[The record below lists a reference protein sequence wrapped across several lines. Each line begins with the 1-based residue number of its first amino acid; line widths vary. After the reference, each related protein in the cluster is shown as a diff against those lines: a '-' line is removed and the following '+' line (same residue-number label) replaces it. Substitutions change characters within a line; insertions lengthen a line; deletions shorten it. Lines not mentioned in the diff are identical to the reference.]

1 MPVWQMLFQ
10 AFRPRTTSQIK
21 KVTSSERSE
30 TIQILQGTLDLM
42 ILRTLATMGSQ
53 HAYGIAS
60 RLQRVSKGAL
70 NLNQGATRRLHRF
83 HASTSDGLGPES
95 PSDRY
100 IQQKKTD
107 PMLGS
112 PLSIEHRVTFWFVS
126 SVFHVPGLP
135 ESIACGASTW
145 QPDTPADY
153 FSGVARYA

>member
-1 MPVWQMLFQ
+1 
-10 AFRPRTTSQIK
+10 
-21 KVTSSERSE
+21 
-30 TIQILQGTLDLM
+30 
-42 ILRTLATMGSQ
+42 
-53 HAYGIAS
+53 
-60 RLQRVSKGAL
+60 L

-100 IQQKKTD
+100 IQQKKRT
-107 PMLGS
+107 PMFGS
-112 PLSIEHRVTFWFVS
+112 PLSIEHGTFS
-126 SVFHVPGLP
+126 SVFHLPGLP